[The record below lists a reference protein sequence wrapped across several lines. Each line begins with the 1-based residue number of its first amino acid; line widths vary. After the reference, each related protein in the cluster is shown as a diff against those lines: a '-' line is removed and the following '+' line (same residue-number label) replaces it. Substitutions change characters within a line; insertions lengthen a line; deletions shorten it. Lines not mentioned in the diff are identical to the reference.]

1 MKAQNRYATLW
12 ASSFPCAIDGHK
24 APWWHEATPRNRCE
38 TTPSSEGAKRGD
50 WESLCNTRW
59 MLGLARSLFA
69 RVSLHQHVRPW
80 FPSLSVAYQLP
91 SWASS
96 RTLRTSAPAS
106 MPTISVKRDKLF
118 EKLGRSYSERLCNT
132 QWLHASAPSQQLRTL
147 ETHACARDGIA
158 QPMRNSTSCASNMAL
173 SSTMW

>member
-1 MKAQNRYATLW
+1 MLRCGQARSRVRSTGARHLGGMRPRPETVARPPQVRRVRNAGTGKA
-12 ASSFPCAIDGHK
+12 
-24 APWWHEATPRNRCE
+24 
-38 TTPSSEGAKRGD
+38 
-50 WESLCNTRW
+50 LCNTRW

-158 QPMRNSTSCASNMAL
+158 QPMRSSISCASNMAL